1 MVWKITKKTWENN
14 GIEVIVD
21 SFNALWLNEKHI
33 EEKLGPK
40 NLQVITNK
48 YNKIYKKI
56 RYELVDK
63 PIKQPNRKFLRV
75 DLALKIIMD
84 CRTDKSCSLKKN

>member
-1 MVWKITKKTWENN
+1 MVLKIKKETWENN

-21 SFNALWLNEKHI
+21 SANTLWLNEKHI
-33 EEKLGPK
+33 EEQLGHR
-40 NLQVITNK
+40 NLQVITKK
-48 YNKIYKKI
+48 YHKIYKKN
-56 RYELVDK
+56 RYKLVDK

-84 CRTDKSCSLKKN
+84 CRTDKSCSFKKI